1 MSLQPHSTLSMNAIL
16 EPSSF
21 RDPSGFLFRDE
32 NGVLLRQVNQVY
44 SREYELLKSSGL
56 YEALIN
62 KRLLVQHEEVDPSN
76 ALTDKAAYL
85 IRPEELPFISYPHE
99 WSFGQLKD
107 AALLTLDVTTEAL
120 KYGMMLKDASAYN
133 VQYNGSSAVFIDTL
147 SFREYRESEPWVAYS
162 QFCRHFVA
170 PLALMAKKSI
180 DLNGLMLSSIDGI
193 DLSLASRLLPWR
205 TCLSGLLIH
214 VHLNARFE
222 RAYSSTSDDKSQ
234 TRNTNGPNRR
244 HVSKR
249 GLLAILESLRNV
261 VRGLR
266 WNPRGTEWADYYS
279 ATSYD
284 AEGFVQKQR
293 IVQGFLEQIRPES
306 VCDLGANTGVF
317 TRIAEQTGARV
328 WSLDIDPACV
338 ERLYNECKAEPNT
351 RILPLRT
358 DLSCPTPAYGW
369 NLMERKSLAERVRS
383 DAVLAL
389 ALIHHLAISKNVPLV
404 MIAEQFATLGDNL
417 IIEFVPKADPQVQRL
432 LRSREDVFDDYHE
445 EQFLRAF
452 ERFFEVLDAQSVGN
466 DGRRLFQMRKR
477 DGSC

>member
-1 MSLQPHSTLSMNAIL
+1 MNAIL

-32 NGVLLRQVNQVY
+32 DGLLLRQVNRVY
-44 SREYELLKSSGL
+44 STEYELLKSSGL
-56 YEALIN
+56 YETLTN
-62 KRLLVQHEEVDPSN
+62 KDLLVRHAEIDPSN
-76 ALTDKAAYL
+76 ALTDRAAYL

-99 WSFGQLKD
+99 WSFGQLKA
-107 AALLTLDVTTEAL
+107 AALLTLEVTTEAL
-120 KYGMMLKDASAYN
+120 KHGMMLKDASAYN
-133 VQYNGSSAVFIDTL
+133 VQFNGSSAVFIDTL
-147 SFREYRESEPWVAYS
+147 SFREHRDSEPWVAYS

-180 DLNGLMLSSIDGI
+180 DLNGLLLSSIDGI
-193 DLSLASRLLPWR
+193 DLSLASRLLPWH

-214 VHLNARFE
+214 VHLNARFQ
-222 RAYSSTSDDKSQ
+222 RAYSNTSDDKSP
-234 TRNTNGPNRR
+234 TGNGKDPHRR
-244 HVSKR
+244 RVSKR

-284 AEGFVQKQR
+284 SEGFVHKQR
-293 IVQGFLEQIRPES
+293 VVQGFLEQIHPQT

-338 ERLYNECKAEPNT
+338 ERLYNECRKERNT

-369 NLMERKSLAERVRS
+369 NLAERKSLAERVRS

-389 ALIHHLAISKNVPLV
+389 ALIHHLAISKNVPLA

-445 EQFLRAF
+445 EQFRDAF
-452 ERFFEVLDAQSVGN
+452 GRFFEILEVESVGN
-466 DGRRLFQMRKR
+466 DGRRLFRMRNR
-477 DGSC
+477 SGSRS